1 MHNFEQVKDVL
12 EYGQKTHAD
21 LQSFYRSINDEKQQ
35 TRVQMLLDYLS
46 QHEQH
51 LEEALADFEGEAKK
65 QILETWLQY
74 KPSINIEKLIG
85 DQSIQP
91 NMPMDEVTKIAIDF
105 DNALIELYRESAA
118 AIDVPQVKQVFENL
132 LEMENHEKLRFVRDA
147 GMLKDI

>member
-1 MHNFEQVKDVL
+1 
-12 EYGQKTHAD
+12 
-21 LQSFYRSINDEKQQ
+21 
-35 TRVQMLLDYLS
+35 MLLDYLS